1 LTLYVPSK
9 LVEEAR
15 RRGFDVESLV
25 VDLLVRTLNLD
36 PQVVSDIHLE
46 LSHRYLGEG
55 RALVGK
61 DPVQA
66 SEKLYKAAEEAVK
79 ALAIFYNLQDILSR
93 VEGRGRWV
101 ASDLEKA
108 VEAISEKLGGWF
120 LQSWDNAWA
129 LHVWGFHEAKL
140 DSKAVEIFQP
150 VEAHLELSRRYFG
163 EGRALVGKDPVQASE
178 KLYKAAEEAVK
189 ALAIFYNLQDVLA
202 GVEEKGRWAVSY
214 LEKAVEAISERL
226 GGWFLQSWDN
236 AWALHVWGF
245 HEAKLDSK
253 AVEIR
258 LPYVERIVLETE
270 RVIQR
275 GRAS

>member
-1 LTLYVPSK
+1 LGALTLYVPSK

-36 PQVVSDIHLE
+36 PRVAVEAHLE
-46 LSHRYLGEG
+46 LSLKYLDEG
-55 RALVGK
+55 RALVNR

-93 VEGRGRWV
+93 VE
-101 ASDLEKA
+101 D
-108 VEAISEKLGGWF
+108 
-120 LQSWDNAWA
+120 
-129 LHVWGFHEAKL
+129 
-140 DSKAVEIFQP
+140 
-150 VEAHLELSRRYFG
+150 
-163 EGRALVGKDPVQASE
+163 
-178 KLYKAAEEAVK
+178 
-189 ALAIFYNLQDVLA
+189 
-202 GVEEKGRWAVSY
+202 KGRWTVSY

-245 HEAKLDSK
+245 HEAKFDSK

-258 LPYVERIVLETE
+258 LPYVERMVLEAE
-270 RVIQR
+270 RIIR
-275 GRAS
+275 GRIERS

>member
-1 LTLYVPSK
+1 LGALTLYVPSK

-36 PQVVSDIHLE
+36 PRVAGEAHLE

-55 RALVGK
+55 RALVNR
-61 DPVQA
+61 DP
-66 SEKLYKAAEEAVK
+66 
-79 ALAIFYNLQDILSR
+79 I
-93 VEGRGRWV
+93 
-101 ASDLEKA
+101 
-108 VEAISEKLGGWF
+108 
-120 LQSWDNAWA
+120 
-129 LHVWGFHEAKL
+129 
-140 DSKAVEIFQP
+140 
-150 VEAHLELSRRYFG
+150 
-163 EGRALVGKDPVQASE
+163 QASE

-202 GVEEKGRWAVSY
+202 GVEEKGRWTVSY

-253 AVEIR
+253 AVKIR
-258 LPYVERIVLETE
+258 LPYVERMVLEAE
-270 RVIQR
+270 KIIR
-275 GRAS
+275 GRVGKS

>member
-1 LTLYVPSK
+1 MTLYVPSK

-46 LSHRYLGEG
+46 LSLKYLGEG
-55 RALVGK
+55 RALVNR
-61 DPVQA
+61 DPVRA

-79 ALAIFYNLQDILSR
+79 AI
-93 VEGRGRWV
+93 
-101 ASDLEKA
+101 
-108 VEAISEKLGGWF
+108 
-120 LQSWDNAWA
+120 
-129 LHVWGFHEAKL
+129 
-140 DSKAVEIFQP
+140 
-150 VEAHLELSRRYFG
+150 
-163 EGRALVGKDPVQASE
+163 
-178 KLYKAAEEAVK
+178 
-189 ALAIFYNLQDVLA
+189 AIFYNLQDVLA
-202 GVEEKGRWAVSY
+202 GVEEKGRWTVSY

-258 LPYVERIVLETE
+258 LPYVERMVLEAE
-270 RVIQR
+270 KIIR
-275 GRAS
+275 GRIEHS